1 MVNSDLEVTLLLGV
15 SSSGQLLENLLFLD
29 RCALACSHICF
40 RRKLMIKEDRLLV
53 SDFINEGGNVFIP
66 GLDAATAFLNN
77 VSRCVC

>member
-1 MVNSDLEVTLLLGV
+1 
-15 SSSGQLLENLLFLD
+15 
-29 RCALACSHICF
+29 
-40 RRKLMIKEDRLLV
+40 MIKGDRLLV